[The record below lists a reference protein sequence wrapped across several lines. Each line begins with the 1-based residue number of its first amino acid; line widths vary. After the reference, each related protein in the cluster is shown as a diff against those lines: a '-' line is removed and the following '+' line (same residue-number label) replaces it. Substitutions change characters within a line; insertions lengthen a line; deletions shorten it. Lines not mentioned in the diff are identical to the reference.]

1 MQAILGTVVAISG
14 FGAAYAAHSLFPSE
28 PISDGDVLLSQT
40 TIGTVNILNKESLK
54 QEGSTPR
61 EWIQLY
67 LARKANLEDVLE
79 LVTGKTT
86 VKTAYAA
93 LKTMEP
99 SPEVRFLLKA
109 TETNYGLKEAAPT
122 DERPTAAAPAV
133 STRGSI
139 QSPAPRPAAA

>member
-1 MQAILGTVVAISG
+1 MQAILGTVVAVSG
-14 FGAAYAAHSLFPSE
+14 FGVAYFAHSVFPSE
-28 PISDGDVLLSQT
+28 PLSDGDVLLSQT

-67 LARKANLEDVLE
+67 LNRKANLEDVLE

-86 VKTAYAA
+86 IKSAYAT
-93 LKTMEP
+93 LKTMNP

-109 TETNYGLKEAAPT
+109 AETNYGLKEAAPT
-122 DERPTAAAPAV
+122 DERLTAASPAV
-133 STRGSI
+133 SPKGSI
-139 QSPAPRPAAA
+139 Q